1 MTRPLI
7 APSPGAAV
15 RHRRTPPASLVIGLA
30 LIGLVLAAAG
40 ISFVWTPFDATLT
53 GPDRLLGP
61 GTQHV
66 LGTDSLGRDILSQ
79 LLVGAR
85 TTVLVG
91 VISVGVAAVIGVPLG
106 VLAATGPRWLDEVLM
121 RVTDVV
127 LAFPAL
133 LLAIVFAAVWGAST
147 VSAMV
152 AIGIATAP
160 AFARL
165 SYTGTRQVLATDF
178 VAAAR
183 LARRSTAGIVVT
195 HVLPNISGTLTVQAS
210 VSFAVAVLAESGLS
224 YLGFGAP
231 PPTPTWGRM
240 LQEAQSVLFVSPLQA
255 LWPSVAIVVAVL
267 GFTLLGDGLRDRFDP
282 RQVVRD
288 DR

>member
-61 GTQHV
+61 GTQHL

-106 VLAATGPRWLDEVLM
+106 VLAAIQKM
-121 RVTDVV
+121 
-127 LAFPAL
+127 
-133 LLAIVFAAVWGAST
+133 
-147 VSAMV
+147 
-152 AIGIATAP
+152 
-160 AFARL
+160 
-165 SYTGTRQVLATDF
+165 
-178 VAAAR
+178 
-183 LARRSTAGIVVT
+183 
-195 HVLPNISGTLTVQAS
+195 NISKPLLIYGIDGSPDGKQIFIRDYKLNV
-210 VSFAVAVLAESGLS
+210 SGLTMPQGLTEDVIEKVQPIIDFRES
-224 YLGFGAP
+224 VFPVSVKKIVMDDTSISFVSDP
-231 PPTPTWGRM
+231 PP
-240 LQEAQSVLFVSPLQA
+240 Q
-255 LWPSVAIVVAVL
+255 
-267 GFTLLGDGLRDRFDP
+267 
-282 RQVVRD
+282 
-288 DR
+288 